1 MTGASRDDL
10 AVATRLPPIDV
21 RRWVNSAP
29 LTPEELRGRVV
40 LVDVWEYTCVNWIRT
55 APYVRA
61 WHRDYRDLGLTVI
74 GAHAPEFA
82 FGRLAENID
91 RAVRDHGLTY
101 PIAIDDDYT
110 FWRALRND
118 AWPARYLFDADGRLA
133 DRWVG
138 EGGYDR
144 TETEIRRLV
153 ESAAPGT
160 ALPPVTPEVTA
171 FVTSRQPTYAGITP
185 ETYLGAERGVPGT
198 YALTGDWRVEGEY
211 VEVAGGHAELVLPFT
226 AGEVNLVAD
235 PGPAGPAR
243 VRVLLDGKPAAD
255 ARGADVDPDSRVV
268 VDRAA
273 MIRLVD
279 GAPPGE
285 HRLTLRAER
294 PGLRAY
300 VFTFGP

>member
-1 MTGASRDDL
+1 MTGAT
-10 AVATRLPPIDV
+10 VATRLPPIDV

-29 LTPEELRGRVV
+29 LTPQDLRGRVV

-74 GAHAPEFA
+74 GAHAPEFG
-82 FGRLAENID
+82 FGRLPGNID
-91 RAVRDHGLTY
+91 PAIRDHGLTY

-118 AWPARYLFDADGRLA
+118 AWPARYLFDADGRLT

-144 TETEIRRLV
+144 TEALIRRLV
-153 ESAAPGT
+153 EAATPT
-160 ALPPVTPEVTA
+160 PALPPVTPEVTA
-171 FVTSRQPTYAGITP
+171 FVTSPQPTYAGITP
-185 ETYLGAERGVPGT
+185 ETYLGADRGVPGT

-211 VEVAGGHAELVLPFT
+211 VEAAGTGAELVLPFT

-235 PGPAGPAR
+235 PGPEGPDG

-255 ARGADVDPDSRVV
+255 ARGADVGPDGRAR

-273 MIRLVD
+273 MFRLVD
-279 GAPPGE
+279 GATPGE

>member
-1 MTGASRDDL
+1 MTGASRDGL

-61 WHRDYRDLGLTVI
+61 WHRDYRDLGLTVV

-82 FGRLAENID
+82 FGRLPENID

-118 AWPARYLFDADGRLA
+118 AWPARYLFDADGRPA

-144 TETEIRRLV
+144 TETEIRRLI

-198 YALTGDWRVEGEY
+198 YALTGDWRVEDEY
-211 VEVAGGHAELVLPFT
+211 VEVAGGDTELVLPFT

-235 PGPAGPAR
+235 PGPAGPAG
-243 VRVLLDGKPAAD
+243 VRVLLDGKPATD
-255 ARGADVDPDSRVV
+255 ARGADAGPDGRVV

>member
-1 MTGASRDDL
+1 MTGA

-21 RRWVNSAP
+21 HRWVNSAP
-29 LTPEELRGRVV
+29 LTPQELRGRVV

-82 FGRLAENID
+82 FGRLPENID
-91 RAVRDHGLTY
+91 RAIRDHGLTY

-133 DRWVG
+133 DRWIG

-144 TETEIRRLV
+144 TEALIRRLV
-153 ESAAPGT
+153 EAATPT
-160 ALPPVTPEVTA
+160 PALPPVTAEVTA
-171 FVTSRQPTYAGITP
+171 FVTSPQPTYAGITP
-185 ETYLGAERGVPGT
+185 ETYLGADRDVPGT

-211 VEVAGGHAELVLPFT
+211 VETGSAGAELVLPFT

-235 PGPAGPAR
+235 PGPEGPAA
-243 VRVLLDGKPAAD
+243 VRVLLDGKPAGD
-255 ARGADVDPDSRVV
+255 ARGADVDPDGTAV

-279 GAPPGE
+279 GATPGE

-294 PGLRAY
+294 SGLRAY

>member
-1 MTGASRDDL
+1 MTRA

-21 RRWVNSAP
+21 GRWVNSAP
-29 LTPEELRGRVV
+29 LTPQDLRGRVV
-40 LVDVWEYTCVNWIRT
+40 LVDIWEYTCVNWIRT

-82 FGRLAENID
+82 FGRLPENID
-91 RAVRDHGLTY
+91 RAIRDHGLTY

-118 AWPARYLFDADGRLA
+118 AWPAKYLFGADGRLA

-138 EGGYDR
+138 EGDYDR
-144 TETEIRRLV
+144 TEALIRRLV
-153 ESAAPGT
+153 EAAAPAT
-160 ALPPVTPEVTA
+160 ALPPVTAEVTA
-171 FVTSRQPTYAGITP
+171 FVTGPQPTYAGITP
-185 ETYLGAERGVPGT
+185 ETYLGADRGVPGT

-211 VEVAGGHAELVLPFT
+211 VETGDAGAELVLPFT

-235 PGPAGPAR
+235 PGPEGPAGI
-243 VRVLLDGKPAAD
+243 RVLLDGKPAAD
-255 ARGADVDPDSRVV
+255 ARGADVGPDDRVL

-279 GAPPGE
+279 GATPGE

-294 PGLRAY
+294 PGFRAY

>member
-1 MTGASRDDL
+1 MTGHVDGAEP
-10 AVATRLPPIDV
+10 RLPPIDV
-21 RRWVNSAP
+21 DRWVNSAP
-29 LTPEELRGRVV
+29 LTPEDLRGRVV

-82 FGRLAENID
+82 FGRLPENID
-91 RAVRDHGLTY
+91 RAIRDHGLTY

-118 AWPARYLFDADGRLA
+118 AWPAKYLFDADGRLA
-133 DRWVG
+133 GRWVG
-138 EGGYDR
+138 EGDYDR
-144 TETEIRRLV
+144 TEALIRRLV
-153 ESAAPGT
+153 EAAAPAT
-160 ALPPVTPEVTA
+160 ALPPVTAEVTA
-171 FVTSRQPTYAGITP
+171 FVTGPQPTYAGITP
-185 ETYLGAERGVPGT
+185 ETYLGAVRGVPGT
-198 YALTGDWRVEGEY
+198 YALTGDWRVEDEY
-211 VEVAGGHAELVLPFT
+211 VEAGGPGAELVLPFT

-235 PGPAGPAR
+235 PGPEGPAGI
-243 VRVLLDGKPAAD
+243 RVLLDGKPAAD
-255 ARGADVDPDSRVV
+255 ARGADVGPDDRAL

-279 GAPPGE
+279 GATAGE